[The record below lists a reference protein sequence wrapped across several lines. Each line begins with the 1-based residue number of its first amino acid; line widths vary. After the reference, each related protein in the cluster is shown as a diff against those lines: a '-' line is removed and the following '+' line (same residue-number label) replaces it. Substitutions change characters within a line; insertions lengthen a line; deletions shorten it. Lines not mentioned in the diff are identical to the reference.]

1 LKAGDEPVSL
11 PIPELEQ
18 VMSFNFA
25 VVFSEPGTMEGV
37 PVDEALFRMRALV
50 GAIALDFYSLK

>member
-1 LKAGDEPVSL
+1 
-11 PIPELEQ
+11 
-18 VMSFNFA
+18 MSFNFA
-25 VVFSEPGTMEGV
+25 VAFREPGTMDGV